1 MGIIELTR
9 ARFSRR
15 AGGGMRPIGST
26 VYISI
31 HISAVAAAAAE
42 GNLSRDDSA
51 QFRTFADVAA
61 TMDAGAS

>member
-1 MGIIELTR
+1 
-9 ARFSRR
+9 
-15 AGGGMRPIGST
+15 MRPIGST

-31 HISAVAAAAAE
+31 YISAVAAAAAAE